1 MWCLTFLL
9 WKTFT
14 IKKQETD
21 NKGSILVHVVSIN
34 DSEYIL
40 INFYNAGTENKQI
53 NVLTNMFVL
62 LEEFDKN

>member
-1 MWCLTFLL
+1 M
-9 WKTFT
+9 
-14 IKKQETD
+14 QETD
-21 NKGSILVHVVSIN
+21 NKGSILVHVVSVN